1 MEGNNSFV
9 SNSAENAGG
18 GIKWDDVEPVFN
30 DEIFYSNNYASL
42 YGDNIACFA

>member
-9 SNSAENAGG
+9 SNSADNAGG
-18 GIKWDDVEPVFN
+18 GIKWDDVEPAFN